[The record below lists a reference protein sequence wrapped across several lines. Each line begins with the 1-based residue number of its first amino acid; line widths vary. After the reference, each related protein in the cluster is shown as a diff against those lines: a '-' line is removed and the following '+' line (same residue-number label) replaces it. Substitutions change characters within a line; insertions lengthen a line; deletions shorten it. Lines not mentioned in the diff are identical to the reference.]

1 MNSPP
6 NNKSEQS
13 LNIDDSDLR
22 PTVVFRPYNNHHKCR
37 QTTTT
42 TQTLVSSQNPKFDNC
57 AEKLFRIIPCPAGI
71 VQATKLCKIT
81 DIREGG
87 QEGIVSGCS
96 GGINFFCNNG
106 KLDKVVAVV
115 KSSTSNAL
123 GDLTVT
129 LTNPSSVI
137 FDTIN
142 HKVLTY
148 GGFRKAITIGVAL
161 ILHNV
166 SMFSP
171 KQSTHYLNIAMQF
184 WLMYSTRMVDLQ
196 LGNNAARQK
205 QILI

>member
-22 PTVVFRPYNNHHKCR
+22 PAVVFRPYNNHHKRR

-57 AEKLFRIIPCPAGI
+57 AEKLFRIMPCHAGI
-71 VQATKLCKIT
+71 VQATKLCKIA

-96 GGINFFCNNG
+96 GGINFFCNDG

-123 GDLTVT
+123 VLVNVFYKDDGSSIGKQCSKTKADTYLRTGDLVMACRRSIIEIG
-129 LTNPSSVI
+129 NDHNQVHSMNVNGGDSSTGHP
-137 FDTIN
+137 FD
-142 HKVLTY
+142 KGVLMLCY
-148 GGFRKAITIGVAL
+148 FVLRCVL
-161 ILHNV
+161 FV
-166 SMFSP
+166 F
-171 KQSTHYLNIAMQF
+171 
-184 WLMYSTRMVDLQ
+184 
-196 LGNNAARQK
+196 
-205 QILI
+205 